1 LKSATPL
8 SDLVNKEGVV
18 MDNAT
23 EEVLETVSE
32 DTNESQVPA
41 ISLEI
46 VLGYLASLADSLEQ
60 ISRRIKDDVNGL
72 IVQANKN
79 NPEEIHEGDT
89 NDDEE

>member
-1 LKSATPL
+1 
-8 SDLVNKEGVV
+8 

-23 EEVLETVSE
+23 EEVLEE
-32 DTNESQVPA
+32 TNESQVPA

-72 IVQANKN
+72 IVQANKD
-79 NPEEIHEGDT
+79 NPEDIHEGDT

>member
-1 LKSATPL
+1 
-8 SDLVNKEGVV
+8 
-18 MDNAT
+18 MDNLT
-23 EEVLETVSE
+23 EEIKEEVSE
-32 DTNESQVPA
+32 DTKDSQVPA

-72 IVQANKN
+72 IVQANKD

-89 NDDEE
+89 NNDEE

>member
-1 LKSATPL
+1 
-8 SDLVNKEGVV
+8 
-18 MDNAT
+18 MDNVT
-23 EEVLETVSE
+23 EEVLEE
-32 DTNESQVPA
+32 TNESQVPA

-72 IVQANKN
+72 IVQANKD
-79 NPEEIHEGDT
+79 NPEDIHEGDT

>member
-1 LKSATPL
+1 MENMTE
-8 SDLVNKEGVV
+8 DIIENI
-18 MDNAT
+18 T
-23 EEVLETVSE
+23 EETTEE
-32 DTNESQVPA
+32 NVPA
-41 ISLEI
+41 IGLDV

-72 IVQANKN
+72 IVQANKD

>member
-1 LKSATPL
+1 LKSASFL
-8 SDLVNKEGVV
+8 SDLVSKEGVI
-18 MDNAT
+18 MDNVT
-23 EEVLETVSE
+23 EEVLEE
-32 DTNESQVPA
+32 TNESQVPA

-72 IVQANKN
+72 IVQANKD
-79 NPEEIHEGDT
+79 NPEDIHEGDT

>member
-1 LKSATPL
+1 MKSATSL
-8 SDLVNKEGVV
+8 SDLVSKEGVI
-18 MDNAT
+18 MDNVT
-23 EEVLETVSE
+23 EEVLEE
-32 DTNESQVPA
+32 TNESQVPA

-72 IVQANKN
+72 IVQANKD
-79 NPEEIHEGDT
+79 NPEDIHEGDT

>member
-1 LKSATPL
+1 MKSASFL
-8 SDLVNKEGVV
+8 SDLVSKEGVI
-18 MDNAT
+18 MDNVT
-23 EEVLETVSE
+23 EEVLEE
-32 DTNESQVPA
+32 TNESQVPA

-72 IVQANKN
+72 IVQANKD
-79 NPEEIHEGDT
+79 NPEDIHEGDT